1 MVLIRTAQGRLNFLD
16 RYRSAYEFD
25 QIEDHNT
32 EETGNVNGAETATKK
47 ALEHWYSQLSR
58 PRLYNT

>member
-1 MVLIRTAQGRLNFLD
+1 
-16 RYRSAYEFD
+16 
-25 QIEDHNT
+25 
-32 EETGNVNGAETATKK
+32 VNSAETATKK

>member
-1 MVLIRTAQGRLNFLD
+1 
-16 RYRSAYEFD
+16 
-25 QIEDHNT
+25 
-32 EETGNVNGAETATKK
+32 VNGAETATKK